1 MAYFGSPGTGFSF
14 GSSDPGSGSAFRS
27 SNTPSFILG
36 SFPSTAPSPFTS
48 PLSAPP
54 LFSASSSPSFS
65 DPNIGGLH
73 TADLNFSITT
83 GSASIPTNKVPI
95 VPQSYSPPPPP
106 SPVKGS
112 RKKVSTSAPRNSTVP
127 VIGLKL
133 MIEKKKDRVV
143 FAESDKDFIDL
154 LFSFLTLPV
163 GTIIRLLEDK
173 SPPTVIGCMN
183 SLYKSIENL
192 DAQLF
197 VSEACKK
204 MLLQLTRL
212 PAVQCKNLKAMIEKN
227 LEPNK
232 CFYFCA
238 NSDC

>member
-1 MAYFGSPGTGFSF
+1 
-14 GSSDPGSGSAFRS
+14 
-27 SNTPSFILG
+27 
-36 SFPSTAPSPFTS
+36 
-48 PLSAPP
+48 
-54 LFSASSSPSFS
+54 
-65 DPNIGGLH
+65 
-73 TADLNFSITT
+73 
-83 GSASIPTNKVPI
+83 
-95 VPQSYSPPPPP
+95 
-106 SPVKGS
+106 
-112 RKKVSTSAPRNSTVP
+112 
-127 VIGLKL
+127 
-133 MIEKKKDRVV
+133 MIEKKKNQVV

-212 PAVQCKNLKAMIEKN
+212 PEVQCKNLKAMIEKN

-238 NSDC
+238 NSDCRTGGKGILSDLPNVRCHCGQVMNQLATLVETNSYKGNGGFVKRGAERFLVSDDLKVMPGLTSPTLMLLKDLNIDDANELECQSLNLGPTEVTMCFFWVLLRFRLLL